1 MPLPLVLVGAVP
13 LLTTAA
19 TTAATIGG
27 AAGIGGLLLGAGART
42 TTVASP
48 FITLASLRADDAD
61 KVPDWVKEKAV
72 GFTLFVVTELI
83 GLGIRALEKKEKD
96 ERYLDYEYGVVAVS
110 DVEAIYTENV
120 EESWRVC
127 IRTRIGRSYF
137 GQSFNGDNAEHLAT
151 EKVNELAKKFSEL
164 LAGYGRTS

>member
-1 MPLPLVLVGAVP
+1 M
-13 LLTTAA
+13 
-19 TTAATIGG
+19 
-27 AAGIGGLLLGAGART
+27 
-42 TTVASP
+42 
-48 FITLASLRADDAD
+48 ASLRAAN
-61 KVPDWVKEKAV
+61 KVPDWVKKQAV
-72 GFTLFVVTELI
+72 GVAFIVVTEVALAI
-83 GLGIRALEKKEKD
+83 IRALEKKEKD
-96 ERYLDYEYGVVAVS
+96 ERYLDYECGIVAVN

-127 IRTRIGRSYF
+127 IRTRTGRSYF